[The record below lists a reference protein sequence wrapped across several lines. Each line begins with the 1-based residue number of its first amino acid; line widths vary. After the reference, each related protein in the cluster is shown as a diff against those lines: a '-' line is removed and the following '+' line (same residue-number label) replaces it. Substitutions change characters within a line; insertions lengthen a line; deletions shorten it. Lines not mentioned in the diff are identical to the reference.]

1 MSSATETPKTKS
13 QGALFALGRIVVAAA
28 LLAGVYVL
36 YGKHVET
43 SKTVKDRARQAHDL
57 TNRDG
62 VKEYRDAIRLLD
74 EALALQ
80 KNDPYAVATLG
91 ELSARLWIDHG
102 FADEAE
108 AARRYTK
115 RAVDA
120 SINFAERFGA
130 EGLVMLG
137 EGNIDEAQAEMQKLA
152 EDGVGDARILGV
164 LGLAH
169 ARQGKLVAAK
179 ADLKQAADREWRS
192 PRYNNLYG
200 EIAFDGGDYPTA
212 AGAHA
217 KALELIAGHARAIIG
232 KARADVA
239 RGQRV
244 AESIEALDAILARSS
259 DEISPV
265 LRERAL
271 TGKAEALL
279 ASGEFE
285 KAEEA
290 AREAIAVNAKVDP
303 GIAHAHFTLGLALAR
318 QEKSGALDAFKQA
331 LALYK
336 GVDRFSFDSA
346 LALAVAGRAEE
357 GMGLL
362 EAYASSHDVGFAYH
376 LATGDFHVATAEYA
390 KAHEAFDKAIELN
403 PVSPDGYYKKG
414 ALLALEGRQP
424 KANRKQFFDEALKQF
439 EKTVQIREKYA
450 DVYRQVGLI
459 YLDLNPRS
467 GEALQQFA
475 KALLYFKEQKAPKAT
490 FDAFIDEV
498 EQRYITARLPAN
510 AKAWRE
516 EAEAMAR

>member
-1 MSSATETPKTKS
+1 MSSATDTPQKKKS
-13 QGALFALGRIVVAAA
+13 GALFALARIVVAAA
-28 LLAGVYVL
+28 LLSGVYVL

-43 SKTVKDRARQAHDL
+43 SKTVKDRAQQASDL
-57 TNRDG
+57 AKRDG

-80 KNDPYAVATLG
+80 KNDPYIIATRGELGAVLWVDHGITDEVDAARSYTKQAVAG
-91 ELSARLWIDHG
+91 
-102 FADEAE
+102 
-108 AARRYTK
+108 
-115 RAVDA
+115 
-120 SINFAERFGA
+120 SIHFAERYGA
-130 EGLVMLG
+130 QGLLLLG
-137 EGNIDEAQAEMQKLA
+137 DGNVDEAQAEMQKLA
-152 EDGVGDARILGV
+152 EDGIGDARILAV

-179 ADLKQAADREWRS
+179 EDLKQAADRDWRS
-192 PRYNNLYG
+192 PRYTNFYG
-200 EIAFDGGDYPTA
+200 EIAFDGADYPTSA
-212 AGAHA
+212 SAHE
-217 KALELIAGHARAIIG
+217 KALEQVPGHARAIIG

-244 AESIEALDAILARSS
+244 AESIEALDAVLARSN

-265 LRERAL
+265 LRERGL
-271 TGKAEALL
+271 TAKAEALL

-318 QEKSGALDAFKQA
+318 QEKDGALDAFKQA

-346 LALAVAGRAEE
+346 LALAVAGHAEAGE
-357 GMGLL
+357 ALL
-362 EAYASSHDVGFAYH
+362 EDYAKTHDPGFAYH
-376 LATGDFHVATAEYA
+376 LATGDLYVATADYA
-390 KAHEAFDKAIELN
+390 KAHEAFDKAVELN
-403 PVSPDGYYKKG
+403 PVNPDGYYKKG
-414 ALLALEGRQP
+414 VLLALEARQP
-424 KANRKQFFDEALKQF
+424 KANRKQLFDDALKQF

-490 FDAFIDEV
+490 VDAFIDEV
-498 EQRYITARLPAN
+498 EQRYVTARLAAN

-516 EAEAMAR
+516 EATAMAR